1 MLMFIGRAVFF
12 GSCVCWWGYGSFC
25 FFLFFSFVATQ
36 LWRTPILAPFKLIT
50 VFLHEASHA
59 TACKLTCGKVSA
71 AIITSTLWMGC
82 KFSSSVKLLQ
92 KNPCGKF
99 SCWSV
104 KGFSPAIL
112 KIPSNSN
119 FHIYALWLQFP
130 FEIWGWARTTFG
142 RNGGKMDTYA
152 WRKMNIWEKEEE
164 E

>member
-1 MLMFIGRAVFF
+1 MGVRWSIFQMLGMEIRGQQATFWCCCSAGEQFF
-12 GSCVCWWGYGSFC
+12 FWKLCVLMGLWIFL
-25 FFLFFSFVATQ
+25 FFSFFSFVATQ
-36 LWRTPILAPFKLIT
+36 LWRTPILDPFKLIT

-59 TACKLTCGKVSA
+59 TACKLTGGKVSA
-71 AIITSTLWMGC
+71 AIITSTLWMGR

-119 FHIYALWLQFP
+119 TYAL
-130 FEIWGWARTTFG
+130 
-142 RNGGKMDTYA
+142 
-152 WRKMNIWEKEEE
+152 
-164 E
+164 